1 MQARGVNPSQY
12 GLEHHGI
19 HNVNQAYWNLGTAA
33 LVENA
38 IRRREGLL
46 AAGGALTVRTG
57 QYTGRSPD
65 DKFVVREP
73 STQDR
78 IWWGPVNRPFE
89 PSRFDALYGRLLAY
103 LQGSDLYVQDCFAG
117 ADPDH
122 HIPIRIIT
130 EYAWHSLFA
139 RQVFV
144 RPDWTKTRDHVPRFT
159 IIDIP
164 KFHAYPDLDGTR
176 SEAFVVVH
184 FAKGL
189 VIIGGTSYAGE
200 MKKSVFTI
208 LNFLLPLRRVLSMHC
223 SANRGRQGDV
233 ALFFGLSGTGKTTLS
248 ADPERRLIGD
258 DEHGWS
264 DVGVFNFEGG
274 CYAKCINLSR
284 EEEPQIWG
292 AIRFGAVLENVSLE
306 PETRLLDFRDGSL
319 TENTRAAFP
328 ASFIPDAIVPGM
340 GGHPRNIF
348 FLTCDAFGILPPI
361 ARLSPEQAMY
371 HFLSGYTAKLA
382 GTERGLGSEPK
393 ATFSACFG
401 APFLV
406 LHPTV
411 YAEMLGDRIA
421 RHRASCWLV
430 NTGWTGGP
438 VGIGQ
443 RLRLPYTRA
452 LLRAALAG
460 HLDGVPCRTDSV
472 FGLEVPTACPDV
484 PAAILDPR
492 GTWPKPESYQLQAE
506 RLAGLF
512 RKNFDQF
519 SEVPET
525 IRQAGP
531 SVS

>member
-1 MQARGVNPSQY
+1 MQALGVNPSHY
-12 GLEHHGI
+12 GLERHGI
-19 HNVNQAYWNLGTAA
+19 QNVSQAFWNLGTAA

-46 AAGGALTVRTG
+46 AAGGAFVVRTG

-65 DKFVVREP
+65 DKFVVKES

-78 IWWGPVNRPFE
+78 IWWGPVNRPFDLA
-89 PSRFDALYGRLLAY
+89 RFDALYGRLLAY
-103 LQGSDLYVQDCFAG
+103 LQGSELYVQDCFAG

-122 HIPIRIIT
+122 RIPIRIVT
-130 EYAWHSLFA
+130 EYAWHNLFA
-139 RQVFV
+139 RQLFV
-144 RPDWTKTRDHVPRFT
+144 RPDWTKTGDHVPRFT

-176 SEAFVVVH
+176 SEAFVVVN
-184 FAKGL
+184 FGKGL

-208 LNFLLPLRRVLSMHC
+208 LNFLLPLKRVLSMHC
-223 SANRGRQGDV
+223 SANQGCRGDV

-264 DVGVFNFEGG
+264 ETGVFNFEGG

-284 EEEPQIWG
+284 EDEPQIWS
-292 AIRFGAVLENVSLE
+292 AIRYGAVLENVSID
-306 PETRLLDFRDGSL
+306 PKTRLLNYQDGSL

-328 ASFIPDAIVPGM
+328 VSFIPGAVIPGVA
-340 GGHPRNIF
+340 GHPRNVF
-348 FLTCDAFGILPPI
+348 FLTCDAFGVLPPI
-361 ARLSPEQAMY
+361 ARLTPEQAMY

-406 LHPTV
+406 LHPTF
-411 YAEMLGDRIA
+411 YAEMLGERIT
-421 RHRASCWLV
+421 RQRVNCWLI

-443 RLRLPYTRA
+443 RLRLPHTRA
-452 LLRAALAG
+452 LLRAALTG
-460 HLDGVPCRTDSV
+460 KLDGVSMRTDPV
-472 FGLEVPTACPDV
+472 FGLQVPTECPDV
-484 PAAILDPR
+484 PSLILDPR
-492 GTWPKPESYQLQAE
+492 ATWPKAESYDNQAKQLT
-506 RLAGLF
+506 GLF
-512 RKNFDQF
+512 RKNFEQF
-519 SEVPET
+519 KDTST
-525 IRQAGP
+525 AIRDAGP
-531 SVS
+531 TIA